1 MVNELILELLTVA
14 TAHRGLLV
22 PSRSNPRGGIKAP
35 LMFWAEFLQNLYLSL
50 ILWEK
55 SKPPKKEPEPG
66 CSGIRRREAW
76 RQETAE
82 RWSGEMHVCL
92 VSGDTRLQHFVS
104 EIVGSGLS
112 SLAPGEA
119 LVEADFYVFDFQ
131 PAYIMPR
138 LDGPNFGNHLFL
150 VDPKDLPA
158 FGQQISGTP
167 GCILLKPFARRTFEA
182 FLDSFR
188 QSWEARFNRQQAE
201 RFRSERDELL
211 QHLLQANLS
220 LQEYD
225 QERTRFLAR
234 ALHDFRTPLMSLRG
248 ICGLLLEGEV
258 GPLNDQ
264 QKELL
269 QRIENSS
276 ARLARLSS
284 GMFELSIEGRV
295 QRSLR
300 FEPGDIESCIR
311 GALHE
316 VSAFVREKQLLVDS
330 HATEPPKTMY
340 MESQRIEQLLINLLE
355 NACKFTPRGGKIEVL
370 GYSVCWNLHD
380 SSPKS
385 ASGLPNAYRIDVR
398 DSGPGIEPHMLEAI
412 FEQYTPAV
420 GFADRSGGGLGLAI
434 CKLAAEG
441 HKGRVWATS
450 SREGAVFSVVLP
462 FDPRPAEGRL
472 AHMSTESRQ
481 RSARAV

>member
-1 MVNELILELLTVA
+1 VV
-14 TAHRGLLV
+14 
-22 PSRSNPRGGIKAP
+22 IKP
-35 LMFWAEFLQNLYLSL
+35 LLMFAPEFLQNLYLSL
-50 ILWEK
+50 ISGK
-55 SKPPKKEPEPG
+55 VQAPKGTGAGLQRHSEEG
-66 CSGIRRREAW
+66 SSEAK
-76 RQETAE
+76 TAE
-82 RWSGEMHVCL
+82 KVVGGMHVCL
-92 VSGDTRLQHFVS
+92 VSGDQKLRHFVS
-104 EIVGSGLS
+104 EIVGNGFLS
-112 SLAPGEA
+112 IAPGEP

-131 PAYIMPR
+131 PPSVVSR
-138 LDGPNFGNHLFL
+138 LADPSFGNHLFL
-150 VDPKDLPA
+150 VDPKDLTA

-167 GCILLKPFARRTFEA
+167 GCVLLKPFARRAFEA

-188 QSWEARFNRQQAE
+188 QTWEARYNREQAE

-258 GPLNDQ
+258 GPLNQ
-264 QKELL
+264 PQRELL

-295 QRSLR
+295 QRSPR

-311 GALHE
+311 NALQE

-330 HATEPPKTMY
+330 HAAPPPKTIF

-355 NACKFTPRGGKIEVL
+355 NACRFTPRGGKIEVC
-370 GYSVCWNLHD
+370 GYPVSWDFHHSTTK
-380 SSPKS
+380 SS
-385 ASGLPNAYRIDVR
+385 SGFNGYRIDVR
-398 DSGPGIEPHMLEAI
+398 DSGQGIEPGLLEAI

-420 GFADRSGGGLGLAI
+420 GPADRSGGGLGLAI
-434 CKLAAEG
+434 CKVAAES

-450 SREGAVFSVVLP
+450 SKEGAAFSLVLP
-462 FDPRPAEGRL
+462 FDPRHAEGRVTP
-472 AHMSTESRQ
+472 MSPDSIQ